1 MFPVVTPAEMAAID
15 AAAPWPSE
23 VLISRAG
30 TAVAAVAAEMLTGEK
45 LLNPE
50 EYGLHAHT
58 SRPTSGLPPVES
70 APFSWRKNRQM
81 RRRRQTLRQKSVVVI
96 AGPGSNGADGRVAAS
111 VLRRQGTQCV
121 IIAPDASVIPHA
133 DLVIDAAFGTGLN
146 RLYNPPPS
154 GDPVLAVDIPSG
166 IDGLT
171 GEMLGGALKAERTV
185 TFTAYKPGLL
195 FGEGRRMAGGVTLA
209 DIGLDAL
216 SAQIHLFTDA
226 DADARRPQRAVDA
239 HKWDSA
245 CWVVGG
251 SPGMFGAP
259 RLAAAAA
266 GRTGAGYVRL
276 SIPGEASDPDA
287 PLEVVSHELP
297 AERWAEHVHPERF
310 KSLVVGPGLGRS
322 ANTAEEVVRLL
333 SGLKVP
339 VVLDGDALG
348 SLGRNLPAAAAKAG
362 APVVITPHD
371 GEFAALTGKPPG
383 SDRIAA
389 ARELAASADVHVL
402 LKGPTTV
409 VAAPDGEALLVTSG
423 DARLATAGTGDVLS
437 GMIGALLAGGVRP
450 LDAAA
455 VAAHVH
461 GVAAGL
467 GPDSGLI
474 ASDLIDRIPEAFASF
489 KRPVRGDV

>member
-1 MFPVVTPAEMAAID
+1 MIPVVTPAEMSAID
-15 AAAPWPSE
+15 AAAPWSEE

-30 TAVAAVAAEMLTGEK
+30 TAVAAVAAEMLTGEE

-50 EYGLHAHT
+50 EYGLHV
-58 SRPTSGLPPVES
+58 RPSEHGISLPET
-70 APFSWRKNRQM
+70 APGSWRKNRQK
-81 RRRRQTLRQKSVVVI
+81 RRRRQTLRRKRVVVI
-96 AGPGSNGADGRVAAS
+96 AGPGSNGDDGRVAAK
-111 VLRRQGTQCV
+111 VLSRQGTECL
-121 IIAPDASVIPHA
+121 IIAPEERVIPPA
-133 DLVIDAAFGTGLN
+133 DLVIDAAFGIGLS
-146 RLYNPPPS
+146 RPYDPPPS

-171 GEMLGGALKAERTV
+171 GEMLGGALRAERTV
-185 TFTAYKPGLL
+185 TFAAYKPGLL
-195 FGEGRRMAGGVTLA
+195 FGAGRKMAGDVTLA
-209 DIGLDAL
+209 DIGLDVL
-216 SAQIHLFTDA
+216 SARVHLFGDA
-226 DADARRPQRAVDA
+226 DAAVRRRRRPADA

-266 GRTGAGYVRL
+266 LRTGAGYVRL
-276 SIPGEASDPDA
+276 SIPGEASDPKA

-297 AERWAEHVHPERF
+297 AERWAEHVRSERF

-322 ANTAEEVVRLL
+322 AKTADEVGRLL
-333 SGLKVP
+333 AGLKVP

-348 SLGRNLPAAAAKAG
+348 SLGRNLPAAASRAA

-371 GEFAALTGKPPG
+371 GEFAALTGSPPG
-383 SDRIAA
+383 GDRIAA
-389 ARELAASADVHVL
+389 ARELAAASAAHVL

-437 GMIGALLAGGVRP
+437 GMIGALLAGGNTP

-461 GVAAGL
+461 GAAACL
-467 GPDSGLI
+467 GPEAGLI
-474 ASDLIDRIPEAFASF
+474 ASDLIERIPQAFASLARF
-489 KRPVRGDV
+489 DEEDD